1 MVKIAICDDE
11 TEFLDLLSDSLDSWC
26 RAHQLTLQLYRFTNG
41 DELISAHRAYGMDLI
56 LLDMI
61 MPLLSGMDTA
71 RELRQHDP
79 HVPIIFLTSSPEFA
93 LESYE
98 VRTFWY
104 LLKPLDEVRFNA
116 VLDSWYEVHKAS
128 MAHFAARTDSGY
140 QSIYFQDVEYLEAQ
154 NKNVLVTLKDGS
166 VISIKEP
173 FHQCETIFTV
183 EKGFY
188 KCHRSCIAALSCVEK
203 FGKTS
208 LFTKSG
214 AQIPIS
220 RDNYANFK
228 DVYFSY
234 MFPQE

>member
-1 MVKIAICDDE
+1 MTHDIMDFIEYIHNEKQTSKN
-11 TEFLDLLSDSLDSWC
+11 TE
-26 RAHQLTLQLYRFTNG
+26 
-41 DELISAHRAYGMDLI
+41 
-56 LLDMI
+56 
-61 MPLLSGMDTA
+61 
-71 RELRQHDP
+71 
-79 HVPIIFLTSSPEFA
+79 V
-93 LESYE
+93 SYE
-98 VRTFWY
+98 RD
-104 LLKPLDEVRFNA
+104 LRKMN
-116 VLDSWYEVHKAS
+116 
-128 MAHFAARTDSGY
+128 
-140 QSIYFQDVEYLEAQ
+140 EYLEAQ

-183 EKGFY
+183 EKGYY
-188 KCHRSCIAALSCVEK
+188 KCHRSYNAALRCVEK

>member
-1 MVKIAICDDE
+1 M
-11 TEFLDLLSDSLDSWC
+11 
-26 RAHQLTLQLYRFTNG
+26 
-41 DELISAHRAYGMDLI
+41 
-56 LLDMI
+56 
-61 MPLLSGMDTA
+61 
-71 RELRQHDP
+71 
-79 HVPIIFLTSSPEFA
+79 
-93 LESYE
+93 
-98 VRTFWY
+98 
-104 LLKPLDEVRFNA
+104 KPLDEVRFHA

-140 QSIYFQDVEYLEAQ
+140 QAIYFQDVEYLEAQ

-188 KCHRSCIAALSCVEK
+188 KCHRSYIAALSCVEK

>member
-11 TEFLDLLSDSLDSWC
+11 TEFLDILSESLSSWC

-104 LLKPLDEVRFNA
+104 LTKCV
-116 VLDSWYEVHKAS
+116 S
-128 MAHFAARTDSGY
+128 M
-140 QSIYFQDVEYLEAQ
+140 
-154 NKNVLVTLKDGS
+154 
-166 VISIKEP
+166 
-173 FHQCETIFTV
+173 
-183 EKGFY
+183 
-188 KCHRSCIAALSCVEK
+188 RSLTA
-203 FGKTS
+203 G
-208 LFTKSG
+208 TKSTRLPWLISRQE
-214 AQIPIS
+214 QIPATS
-220 RDNYANFK
+220 RFIFRMSNIWK
-228 DVYFSY
+228 RKIR
-234 MFPQE
+234 MC

>member
-1 MVKIAICDDE
+1 MGSAMSYNILLVEDEAGIAEGIMDYMKESAITFTWAADGDE
-11 TEFLDLLSDSLDSWC
+11 ALALVYEHEYDLALLDVMLPGADGFEIC
-26 RAHQLTLQLYRFTNG
+26 RA
-41 DELISAHRAYGMDLI
+41 IRAKSY
-56 LLDMI
+56 
-61 MPLLSGMDTA
+61 
-71 RELRQHDP
+71 
-79 HVPIIFLTSSPEFA
+79 VPIIFLTSSPEFA

-104 LLKPLDEVRFNA
+104 LLKPLDEVRFHA

-140 QSIYFQDVEYLEAQ
+140 QAIYFQDVEYLEAQ

-188 KCHRSCIAALSCVEK
+188 KCHRSYIAALSCVEK

>member
-1 MVKIAICDDE
+1 MGSAMSYNILLVEDEAGIADGIMDYMKESEITFTWAADGDE
-11 TEFLDLLSDSLDSWC
+11 ALALVYEHEYDLALLDVMLPGADGFEIC
-26 RAHQLTLQLYRFTNG
+26 RA
-41 DELISAHRAYGMDLI
+41 IRAKSY
-56 LLDMI
+56 
-61 MPLLSGMDTA
+61 
-71 RELRQHDP
+71 
-79 HVPIIFLTSSPEFA
+79 VPIIFLTSSPEFA

-104 LLKPLDEVRFNA
+104 LLKPLDEVRFHA

-140 QSIYFQDVEYLEAQ
+140 QAIYFQDVEYLEAQ

-188 KCHRSCIAALSCVEK
+188 KCHRSYIAALSCVEK

>member
-1 MVKIAICDDE
+1 MLRIAVCDDDAVFLQAAE
-11 TEFLDLLSDSLDSWC
+11 QMIRRWSEQSGVPTEI
-26 RAHQLTLQLYRFTNG
+26 HRFDNG
-41 DELISAHRAYGMDLI
+41 DELLAKCMVQRMDVI
-56 LLDMI
+56 VLDI
-61 MPLLSGMDTA
+61 VMPLLNGMDA
-71 RELRQHDP
+71 AKELRARDNA
-79 HVPIIFLTSSPEFA
+79 VRIIFLTSSPEFA

-104 LLKPLDEVRFNA
+104 LLKPLDEVRFHA

-188 KCHRSCIAALSCVEK
+188 KCHRSYIAALSCVEK

-228 DVYFSY
+228 DVYCSY
-234 MFPQE
+234 MFPHE

>member
-1 MVKIAICDDE
+1 MN
-11 TEFLDLLSDSLDSWC
+11 
-26 RAHQLTLQLYRFTNG
+26 RFTR
-41 DELISAHRAYGMDLI
+41 I
-56 LLDMI
+56 
-61 MPLLSGMDTA
+61 
-71 RELRQHDP
+71 
-79 HVPIIFLTSSPEFA
+79 SSP
-93 LESYE
+93 LSNVSDMDCPTTL
-98 VRTFWY
+98 VRNPIKYTN
-104 LLKPLDEVRFNA
+104 V
-116 VLDSWYEVHKAS
+116 KAMTRVIKIS
-128 MAHFAARTDSGY
+128 TV

-188 KCHRSCIAALSCVEK
+188 KCHRSYIAALSCVEK
-203 FGKTS
+203 VGKTS

-214 AQIPIS
+214 AQLPIS

>member
-11 TEFLDLLSDSLDSWC
+11 TEFLDILSESLSSLC

-79 HVPIIFLTSSPEFA
+79 HVPIIFL
-93 LESYE
+93 
-98 VRTFWY
+98 
-104 LLKPLDEVRFNA
+104 
-116 VLDSWYEVHKAS
+116 
-128 MAHFAARTDSGY
+128 
-140 QSIYFQDVEYLEAQ
+140 IYFQDVEYLEAQ

-188 KCHRSCIAALSCVEK
+188 KCHRSYIAALSCVEK

>member
-11 TEFLDLLSDSLDSWC
+11 TEFLDILSESLSSWC

-104 LLKPLDEVRFNA
+104 LLKPLDEVRFHA

-188 KCHRSCIAALSCVEK
+188 KCHRSYIAALSCVEK

-228 DVYFSY
+228 DVYFLSLIHI
-234 MFPQE
+234 

>member
-1 MVKIAICDDE
+1 M
-11 TEFLDLLSDSLDSWC
+11 
-26 RAHQLTLQLYRFTNG
+26 
-41 DELISAHRAYGMDLI
+41 
-56 LLDMI
+56 
-61 MPLLSGMDTA
+61 
-71 RELRQHDP
+71 
-79 HVPIIFLTSSPEFA
+79 
-93 LESYE
+93 
-98 VRTFWY
+98 
-104 LLKPLDEVRFNA
+104 KPLDEVRFHA

>member
-11 TEFLDLLSDSLDSWC
+11 TEFLDILSESLSCWC
-26 RAHQLTLQLYRFTNG
+26 QMHHLTLQLYRFTNG
-41 DELISAHRAYGMDLI
+41 DELIDAHKTYGMDLI

-71 RELRQHDP
+71 RELRQNDS

-104 LLKPLDEVRFNA
+104 LLKPLDQTRFFA
-116 VLDSWYEVHKAS
+116 VLDNWFESHRAS
-128 MAHFAARTDSGY
+128 MAHFIARTDSGY
-140 QSIYFQDVEYLEAQ
+140 QTIYLQDVEYLEAQ
-154 NKNVLVTLKDGS
+154 NKTVSVILKDRS
-166 VISIKEP
+166 VVYIKEP
-173 FHQCETIFTV
+173 FHQCETVFTL

-188 KCHRSCIAALSCVEK
+188 KCHRSYLVALSCVEK

-228 DVYFSY
+228 DIYFSY

>member
-104 LLKPLDEVRFNA
+104 LLKPLDEVRFHA

-140 QSIYFQDVEYLEAQ
+140 QAIYFQDVEYLEAQ
-154 NKNVLVTLKDGS
+154 NVYGVSAVT
-166 VISIKEP
+166 
-173 FHQCETIFTV
+173 ETN
-183 EKGFY
+183 
-188 KCHRSCIAALSCVEK
+188 IAALSCVEK

>member
-1 MVKIAICDDE
+1 M
-11 TEFLDLLSDSLDSWC
+11 
-26 RAHQLTLQLYRFTNG
+26 RQLTLQLYRFTDG
-41 DELISAHRAYGMDLI
+41 DELIDAHKTYGMDLI
-56 LLDMI
+56 ILDML

-71 RELRQHDP
+71 RELRQSDS
-79 HVPIIFLTSSPEFA
+79 HVPVIFLTSSPEFA

-104 LLKPLDEVRFNA
+104 LLKPLDEARLYT
-116 VLDSWYEVHKAS
+116 VLDNWLEVHKAS
-128 MAHFAARTDSGY
+128 MAHFTARTDAGY
-140 QSIYFQDVEYLEAQ
+140 QTIYFQDVEYLEAQ
-154 NKNVLVTLKDGS
+154 NKNVSVILKDGS
-166 VISIKEP
+166 LISIKEP
-173 FHQCETIFTV
+173 FHQCETIFTL

-188 KCHRSCIAALSCVEK
+188 KCHRSYIAALSCVEK

>member
-1 MVKIAICDDE
+1 
-11 TEFLDLLSDSLDSWC
+11 
-26 RAHQLTLQLYRFTNG
+26 
-41 DELISAHRAYGMDLI
+41 MDLI

-104 LLKPLDEVRFNA
+104 LLKPLDEVRFHE
-116 VLDSWYEVHKAS
+116 VLDSWYEAHKAS

-188 KCHRSCIAALSCVEK
+188 KCHRSYIAALSCVEK

>member
-41 DELISAHRAYGMDLI
+41 DELISAHKAYGMDLI

-104 LLKPLDEVRFNA
+104 LLKPLDEVRFHA

-140 QSIYFQDVEYLEAQ
+140 QAIYFQDVEYLEAQ
-154 NKNVLVTLKDGS
+154 NKNVLVTLKEIG
-166 VISIKEP
+166 
-173 FHQCETIFTV
+173 
-183 EKGFY
+183 
-188 KCHRSCIAALSCVEK
+188 RASCRERV
-203 FGKTS
+203 
-208 LFTKSG
+208 
-214 AQIPIS
+214 
-220 RDNYANFK
+220 
-228 DVYFSY
+228 
-234 MFPQE
+234 